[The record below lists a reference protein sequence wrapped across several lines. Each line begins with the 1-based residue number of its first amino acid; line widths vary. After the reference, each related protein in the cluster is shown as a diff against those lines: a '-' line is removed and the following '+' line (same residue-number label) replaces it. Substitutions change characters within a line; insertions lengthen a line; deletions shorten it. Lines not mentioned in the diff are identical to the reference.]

1 MLTSTDSSVTPHFAA
16 PRRKAAPLA
25 ATVVALV
32 TLLAA
37 CGGSSQTPAP
47 APAPVNPS
55 GVVTNTTAPWPVK
68 TREHLD
74 LWLHGFAMLQPDTTR
89 VPFFRRGYRDA
100 MVVEKNRR
108 GLTTLLDQNRDRLT
122 ARFAANRNLVGAQF
136 AALYFGSWEEMQRGI
151 ALFLQA
157 QGDVGRARDPQQQQ
171 VIAFFAASFNSQADR
186 DWLDLF
192 SKSLADERDKFY
204 HDYWVSEERTRGPV
218 LAAVDSIWQKTYR
231 PKLQTYLSRTQQ
243 ESGDFILSLPLDGEG
258 RTVSGS
264 KRQNIVA
271 LTFPDTPADAI
282 DAIYVFTHEVL
293 GTLAATAI
301 ADNITPAERREGLGD
316 KLASA
321 AAVRGG
327 ALLLQ
332 RAAPELADGYARY
345 YLNAAGVTFN
355 GGDAQAA
362 LAAAFP
368 LDARVRD
375 AIESQIKSVYAGI

>member
-1 MLTSTDSSVTPHFAA
+1 MRTTTDSSVTSHSAA
-16 PRRKAAPLA
+16 TRLGARPLA
-25 ATVVALV
+25 AAAVALA

-37 CGGSSQTPAP
+37 CGGGSQTPAP
-47 APAPVNPS
+47 APAPANPS
-55 GVVTNTTAPWPVK
+55 GVVTNTSAPWPVK

-74 LWLHGFAMLQPDTTR
+74 LWLHGFAMLQQDTTR
-89 VPFFRRGYRDA
+89 VPLFRRGYRDA

-108 GLTTLLDQNRDRLT
+108 GVTTLLDQNRDRLT
-122 ARFAANRNLVGAQF
+122 TRFAVNRNLIGAQF

-151 ALFLQA
+151 DLFLQA

-171 VIAFFAASFNSQADR
+171 IIAFFAASFNSQADR

-192 SKSLADERDKFY
+192 AKSLADERDKFY
-204 HDYWVSEERTRGPV
+204 HDYWISEQRSRGPV

-258 RTVSGS
+258 RTVSGG

-271 LTFPDTPADAI
+271 LTFPDTPANAI

-293 GTLAATAI
+293 GTLSATAI
-301 ADNITPAERREGLGD
+301 SDNITPAERREGLAD
-316 KLASA
+316 RMSSA

-327 ALLLQ
+327 AILLQ

-345 YLNAAGVTFN
+345 YLKAAGVAFP

-375 AIESQIKSVYAGI
+375 AIEAQIKSVYAGI